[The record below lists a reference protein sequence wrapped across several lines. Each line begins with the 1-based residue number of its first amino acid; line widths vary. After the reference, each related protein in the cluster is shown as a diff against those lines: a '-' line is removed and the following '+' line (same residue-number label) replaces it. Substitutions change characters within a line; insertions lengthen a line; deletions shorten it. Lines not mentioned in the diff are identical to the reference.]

1 MLVDQVTV
9 EIATPKGMF
18 THAFPKTA
26 KISEVINVAVASL
39 GIDSGDSLELVHNG
53 QVLQP
58 VERPLV
64 SFGLSGHVQLDL
76 VATGSG
82 V

>member
-1 MLVDQVTV
+1 MPDDITL
-9 EIATPKGMF
+9 EIATPNGIY
-18 THAFPKTA
+18 TTTVPKTT
-26 KISEVINVAVASL
+26 KVSEVIAAAVEDRQLA
-39 GIDSGDSLELVHNG
+39 DGDSFDLVHEG
-53 QVLQP
+53 EVLQP

-64 SFGLSGHVQLDL
+64 SFGLSGHVQLEL

>member
-1 MLVDQVTV
+1 MEEITLN
-9 EIATPKGMF
+9 IATPKGVYEESFSM
-18 THAFPKTA
+18 TT
-26 KISEVINVAVASL
+26 KIQQVIQAVIAAMGL
-39 GIDSGDSLELVHNG
+39 DGGDEFDLVYNE

-64 SFGLSGHVQLDL
+64 SFGLEGIVQLEL
-76 VATGSG
+76 AATGSG